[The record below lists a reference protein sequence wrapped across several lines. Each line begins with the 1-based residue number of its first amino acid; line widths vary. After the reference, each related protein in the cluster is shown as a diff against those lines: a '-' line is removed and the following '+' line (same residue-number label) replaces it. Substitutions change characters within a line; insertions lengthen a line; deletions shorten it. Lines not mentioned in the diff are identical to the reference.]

1 MIQWLYHSAFLIVLS
16 VRLAHPSKS
25 LMLQASLTYMCSSSL
40 GPFPGLAA
48 LTSGISSFFFSPFHW
63 GWSSFFSPAFTF
75 FFPPLLLTLSQ
86 VCYCR
91 LPLLLVLMSTCPR
104 TRGWQDTY
112 WWGRQE
118 QSCSSNPELWSIC
131 KREGIS
137 FSARVDKCSLTY
149 FLVHCSLL
157 CFLYLPLLSPLSR
170 AVGAMV
176 HGLQLWEAH
185 HPYPGT

>member
-91 LPLLLVLMSTCPR
+91 LPLLLVLMSTA
-104 TRGWQDTY
+104 
-112 WWGRQE
+112 
-118 QSCSSNPELWSIC
+118 PELEAGRTHTDEVGRS
-131 KREGIS
+131 KAAPPTLSSGASAKERVFLFLLVLIS
-137 FSARVDKCSLTY
+137 V
-149 FLVHCSLL
+149 LL
-157 CFLYLPLLSPLSR
+157 PIS
-170 AVGAMV
+170 
-176 HGLQLWEAH
+176 
-185 HPYPGT
+185 